1 MYALYRHFHAFCNR
15 VAQPQRMADWFCLH
29 RVGLRCLKAW
39 WRAVLVQKQTQLL
52 RATQIKM
59 AKRPQ
64 RTTTTSSSYTARQR
78 EIQAMS
84 AKLKS
89 QTPDLASLA
98 CDDSHHWADDF
109 IGTPEAASP
118 VNLVLV
124 EAPPPVSPCVPPPV
138 VTWNECMLD
147 VFHHYLTFPPID
159 GLPVAGQRA
168 VRLFDCVRMLGWM
181 YNDFSFHES
190 KRILVRALLHPP
202 NSSPSHNVTLDLATF
217 CRYLDLVAQHRSALQ
232 VDTFTKTQSSRFHDL
247 DCTYAAM
254 PALATC
260 RHLKRLLMIK
270 IPVALLSNFTTP
282 PTMLGVHVLRLIEQH
297 RKLLRSFFMAPCLKR
312 IGTTGGGTMLRHA
325 VVTKD
330 EFVSIAKS
338 CHIFPM
344 VTL

>member
-124 EAPPPVSPCVPPPV
+124 EDPPLVSPCVPPPV

-147 VFHHYLTFPPID
+147 LFHHYSTFPPIE

-344 VTL
+344 VTF